1 MELSDKINAV
11 SKMQKYIDAHFND
24 EITLDDL
31 SQAAGY
37 SKYHA
42 MRIFKEL
49 TGQTPFESIRGLRL
63 TKAAQTL
70 RDSDDKVVDVALDN
84 GFESHDGFTRAFARQ
99 FAITPQ
105 KYQRETPAVRYY
117 VQYPIEAYYAL
128 KEGSEIMPKEPIK
141 RTMTVTAV
149 ERPAR
154 KLILVRSVKATEY
167 FSFCEEVGCDWEGIF
182 NSIPEKFDTSALLTL
197 PQNLIKL
204 GTGNTASG
212 VEVPLDYNKPIP
224 DGCDVIELP
233 PCIMLYFQGAAYEDE
248 NDFGEAIGT
257 LWEVMASYDP
267 SLYGWQYAPE
277 LAPYFNFGASAK
289 TGARMA
295 RPVRK
300 AYPH

>member
-42 MRIFKEL
+42 TRIFKEL
-49 TGQTPFESIRGLRL
+49 TGKTPFESIRALRL
-63 TKAAQTL
+63 TKAATAL

-105 KYQRETPAVRYY
+105 KYQRETPAVQYY
-117 VQYPIEAYYAL
+117 VQYPVEAYYAL
-128 KEGSEIMPKEPIK
+128 KEGAKIMPKEPIK
-141 RTMTVTAV
+141 RTMTVTAM

-154 KLILVRSVKATEY
+154 KLILIRSVRATEY
-167 FSFCEEVGCDWEGIF
+167 FSFCEEAGCDWEGVF

-224 DGCDVIELP
+224 DGCDVIELS

-257 LWEVMASYDP
+257 LWEIMASYDP
-267 SLYGWQYAPE
+267 SLYGWQYAVE
-277 LAPYFNFGASAK
+277 LAPYFNFGAAAK

-295 RPVRK
+295 RPVK
-300 AYPH
+300 KM